1 MSEEETTSTQISF
14 FTDVKTTKISTAGV
28 PLDGANSDLFGSLI
42 DWPRWS
48 VHNSESYL
56 TRLHLLLRM
65 ALFQS
70 DPYVP
75 VWKIRFSNNM
85 AMMGSNQQPEMSAF
99 CKYQYSDGYYRWTD
113 QYVVDNTAYIIR
125 AKVQCYIIKRIW
137 SASSCALI
145 WF

>member
-56 TRLHLLLRM
+56 TRVH
-65 ALFQS
+65 
-70 DPYVP
+70 
-75 VWKIRFSNNM
+75 
-85 AMMGSNQQPEMSAF
+85 
-99 CKYQYSDGYYRWTD
+99 
-113 QYVVDNTAYIIR
+113 
-125 AKVQCYIIKRIW
+125 
-137 SASSCALI
+137 
-145 WF
+145 